1 MFGTSETEETIMKL
15 KKLFG
20 KIIGAGLCM
29 GMLLG
34 CMPGSALQVK
44 AATEPNYLTFT
55 AEEAGSTLSLS
66 WASASDVQTSTD
78 HGTTWSAYARGTTI
92 TLANVGDSVSF
103 KARGFVANNYAN
115 VNHVKMT
122 GKIAASGSVTSL
134 IDENGGD
141 PNVTLPNDCFAHMF
155 ENCTSLTQA
164 PELPATT
171 LSDICYV
178 YMFKNC
184 TSLTQVPKLPAT
196 TLDVACYHSMF
207 EGCTGLSLTT
217 TKDAD
222 HTLAWS
228 VPDTTEDLN
237 WNLDMFAGCPNVD
250 LGNGSKEPQMNT
262 VYYQP
267 CKHSYGSDGKCI
279 YCGIEKAVEIVTPA
293 PEATPTAGNTN
304 GETQAAPNTN
314 NPVAQNTTA
323 NVKAPATGEASPM
336 ASVMLALLIAGG
348 FVVILVGVS
357 KMRKHCK

>member
-1 MFGTSETEETIMKL
+1 MFGTSETEEMIMKL

-34 CMPGSALQVK
+34 CMPSGALQVK

-55 AEEAGSTLSLS
+55 AEEVGSTLSLS

-103 KARGFVANNYAN
+103 KARGFVANNSAN

-196 TLDVACYHSMF
+196 TLDVACYHRMF

-228 VPDTTEDLN
+228 VPDTAADLN
-237 WNLDMFAGCPNVD
+237 WNLNMFAGCPNVD
-250 LGNGSKEPQMNT
+250 LGNGSKEPQLNT

-279 YCGIEKAVEIVTPA
+279 YCGTEKAVEIVTPA
-293 PEATPTAGNTN
+293 PETAPAAGITN

-323 NVKAPATGEASPM
+323 NIKAPVTGEVTQV

>member
-1 MFGTSETEETIMKL
+1 MKL

-20 KIIGAGLCM
+20 KILGAGLCM

-34 CMPGSALQVK
+34 CMPGGALQVK
-44 AATEPNYLTFT
+44 AATQPNYLTFT

-103 KARGFVANNYAN
+103 KGRGFVANNSAN

-155 ENCTSLTQA
+155 QDCTSLTQA
-164 PELPATT
+164 PKLPATT

-178 YMFKNC
+178 YMFQNC

-228 VPDTTEDLN
+228 VPDTTADLN
-237 WNLDMFAGCPNVD
+237 WNLNMFAGCPNVD

-262 VYYQP
+262 VYYQT
-267 CKHSYGSDGKCI
+267 CNHSYGSDGKCI
-279 YCGIEKAVEIVTPA
+279 YCGTEKVEDIVTPT
-293 PEATPTAGNTN
+293 PEAAPAAGITNAQPNGGTPTT
-304 GETQAAPNTN
+304 PNTN
-314 NPVAQNTTA
+314 NQAAQNTTA
-323 NVKAPATGEASPM
+323 NVKAPVTGEASSM
-336 ASVMLALLIAGG
+336 ASVILALLIAGG
-348 FVVILVGVS
+348 LAVILVGVC

>member
-1 MFGTSETEETIMKL
+1 MKL

-20 KIIGAGLCM
+20 KILGAGLCM

-34 CMPGSALQVK
+34 CMPGGALQVK

-103 KARGFVANNYAN
+103 KGRGFVANNSAN

-155 ENCTSLTQA
+155 QDCTSLTQA

-171 LSDICYV
+171 L
-178 YMFKNC
+178 
-184 TSLTQVPKLPAT
+184 
-196 TLDVACYHSMF
+196 DVACYHRMF

-228 VPDTTEDLN
+228 VPNTTEELN
-237 WNLDMFAGCPNVD
+237 WNLNMFAGCPNVD

-267 CKHSYGSDGKCI
+267 CNHSYGSDGKCI
-279 YCGIEKAVEIVTPA
+279 YCGTGKAVEIVTPA
-293 PEATPTAGNTN
+293 PEAAPAAGITN
-304 GETQAAPNTN
+304 GGTQAAPNTN
-314 NPVAQNTTA
+314 HPAVQNTTA
-323 NVKAPATGEASPM
+323 NVKAPATGEVTPLT
-336 ASVMLALLIAGG
+336 SVMLALLIAGG
-348 FVVILVGVS
+348 FAVILVGVC
-357 KMRKHCK
+357 KMRKQCK

>member
-1 MFGTSETEETIMKL
+1 MKL

-20 KIIGAGLCM
+20 KILGAGLCM

-34 CMPGSALQVK
+34 CMPGGALQVK
-44 AATEPNYLTFT
+44 AATQPNYLTFT

-103 KARGFVANNYAN
+103 KGRGFVANNSAN

-155 ENCTSLTQA
+155 QDCTSLTQA
-164 PELPATT
+164 PE
-171 LSDICYV
+171 
-178 YMFKNC
+178 
-184 TSLTQVPKLPAT
+184 LPAT

-228 VPDTTEDLN
+228 VPDTTADLN
-237 WNLDMFAGCPNVD
+237 WNLNMFAGCPNVD

-262 VYYQP
+262 VYYQT
-267 CKHSYGSDGKCI
+267 CNHSYGSDGKCI
-279 YCGIEKAVEIVTPA
+279 YCGTEKVEDIVTPT
-293 PEATPTAGNTN
+293 PEAAPAAGITNAQPNGGTPTT
-304 GETQAAPNTN
+304 PNTN
-314 NPVAQNTTA
+314 NQAAQNTTA
-323 NVKAPATGEASPM
+323 NVKAPVTGEASQV
-336 ASVMLALLIAGG
+336 ASVILALLIAGG
-348 FVVILVGVS
+348 LAVILVGVC

>member
-1 MFGTSETEETIMKL
+1 MKL

-20 KIIGAGLCM
+20 KILGAGLCM

-34 CMPGSALQVK
+34 CMPGGALQVK
-44 AATEPNYLTFT
+44 AATQPNYLTFT

-103 KARGFVANNYAN
+103 KGRGFVANNSAN

-155 ENCTSLTQA
+155 QDCTSLTQA
-164 PELPATT
+164 PE
-171 LSDICYV
+171 
-178 YMFKNC
+178 
-184 TSLTQVPKLPAT
+184 LPAT

-228 VPDTTEDLN
+228 VPDTTADLN
-237 WNLDMFAGCPNVD
+237 WNLNMFAGCPNVD

-262 VYYQP
+262 VYYQT
-267 CKHSYGSDGKCI
+267 CNHSYGSDGKCI
-279 YCGIEKAVEIVTPA
+279 YCGTEKAVEIVTPA
-293 PEATPTAGNTN
+293 PETAPAAGIAN
-304 GETQAAPNTN
+304 GETQA
-314 NPVAQNTTA
+314 AQNTTA
-323 NVKAPATGEASPM
+323 NVKAPVTGEVSALT
-336 ASVMLALLIAGG
+336 SVMLALLIAGG
-348 FVVILVGVS
+348 FAVILVGVC

>member
-1 MFGTSETEETIMKL
+1 MKL

-20 KIIGAGLCM
+20 KILGAGLCM

-34 CMPGSALQVK
+34 CMPGGALQVK

-103 KARGFVANNYAN
+103 KGRGFVANNSAN

-155 ENCTSLTQA
+155 Q
-164 PELPATT
+164 
-171 LSDICYV
+171 D
-178 YMFKNC
+178 C

-196 TLDVACYHSMF
+196 TLATACYRGMF

-228 VPDTTEDLN
+228 LADATADLN
-237 WNLDMFAGCPNVD
+237 WNAIMFEGCPNVD

-262 VYYQP
+262 VYYQI
-267 CKHSYGSDGKCI
+267 CNHSYGSDGKCI
-279 YCGIEKAVEIVTPA
+279 YCGTEKVEDIVTPT
-293 PEATPTAGNTN
+293 PEAAPAAGITNAQPNGGTPTT
-304 GETQAAPNTN
+304 PNTN
-314 NPVAQNTTA
+314 NQAAQNTTA
-323 NVKAPATGEASPM
+323 NVKAPVTGEASQV
-336 ASVMLALLIAGG
+336 ASVILALLIAGG
-348 FVVILVGVS
+348 LAVILVGVC

>member
-20 KIIGAGLCM
+20 KILGAGLCL
-29 GMLLG
+29 GMVLG
-34 CMPGSALQVK
+34 LMPTQILQVK

-55 AEEAGSTLSLS
+55 AEETGSTVSLS
-66 WASASDVQTSTD
+66 WASASNVQTSTD

-103 KARGFVANNYAN
+103 KARGFVANNSAN

-228 VPDTTEDLN
+228 VPDTTANLN
-237 WNLDMFAGCPNVD
+237 WNMDMFAGCPNVD

-267 CKHSYGSDGKCI
+267 CNHSYGSDGKCI
-279 YCGIEKAVEIVTPA
+279 YCDIEKAVEIVTPA
-293 PEATPTAGNTN
+293 PEAAPATGVAN

-314 NPVAQNTTA
+314 NPAVQNTTA
-323 NVKAPATGEASPM
+323 NVKAPVTGEVTPLT
-336 ASVMLALLIAGG
+336 SVMLALLIAGG

>member
-1 MFGTSETEETIMKL
+1 MKL

-20 KIIGAGLCM
+20 KILGAGLCM

-34 CMPGSALQVK
+34 CMPGGALQVK
-44 AATEPNYLTFT
+44 AATQPNYLTFT

-103 KARGFVANNYAN
+103 KGRGFVANNSAN

-155 ENCTSLTQA
+155 QDCTSLTQA
-164 PELPATT
+164 PE
-171 LSDICYV
+171 
-178 YMFKNC
+178 
-184 TSLTQVPKLPAT
+184 LPAT

-228 VPDTTEDLN
+228 VLDTTADLN
-237 WNLDMFAGCPNVD
+237 WNLNMFAGCPNVD
-250 LGNGSKEPQMNT
+250 LGNGSKEPRMNT

-267 CKHSYGSDGKCI
+267 CNHSYGSDGKCI
-279 YCGIEKAVEIVTPA
+279 YCGTEKAVEIVTPT
-293 PEATPTAGNTN
+293 PEAAPAAGITNAQPNGGTPTT
-304 GETQAAPNTN
+304 PNTN
-314 NPVAQNTTA
+314 NQAAQNTTA
-323 NVKAPATGEASPM
+323 NVKAPVTGEASQV
-336 ASVMLALLIAGG
+336 ASVILTLLIAGG
-348 FVVILVGVS
+348 LAVILVGVC

>member
-1 MFGTSETEETIMKL
+1 MFDTSETEETIMKL

-20 KIIGAGLCM
+20 KILGAGLCM

-34 CMPGSALQVK
+34 CMPDGALQVK

-66 WASASDVQTSTD
+66 WASARDVQTSTD

-103 KARGFVANNYAN
+103 KGRDFVANNSAD

-155 ENCTSLTQA
+155 QDCTSLTQA

-178 YMFKNC
+178 FMFKNC
-184 TSLTQVPKLPAT
+184 TSLTQIPKLPAT
-196 TLDVACYHSMF
+196 TLDVACYHRMF

-228 VPDTTEDLN
+228 VPNTTEELN
-237 WNLDMFAGCPNVD
+237 WNLNMFAGCPNVD

-279 YCGIEKAVEIVTPA
+279 YCDIEKAVEIVTPA
-293 PEATPTAGNTN
+293 PEAAPAAGTTN

-314 NPVAQNTTA
+314 HPAVQNTTA
-323 NVKAPATGEASPM
+323 NVKAPVTGEVTPLT
-336 ASVMLALLIAGG
+336 SVILALLIAGG
-348 FVVILVGVS
+348 FAVILVGVC
-357 KMRKHCK
+357 KTRKHCK

>member
-1 MFGTSETEETIMKL
+1 MFDTSETEETIMKL

-34 CMPGSALQVK
+34 CMPNGVLQVK

-55 AEEAGSTLSLS
+55 AEEAGSTLSLP
-66 WASASDVQTSTD
+66 WASASDVQISTD

-103 KARGFVANNYAN
+103 KGRGFVANNIAN

-155 ENCTSLTQA
+155 QDCTSLTQA

-171 LSDICYV
+171 LSFICYV
-178 YMFKNC
+178 FMFQNC

-196 TLDVACYHSMF
+196 TLSSACYRGMF
-207 EGCTGLSLTT
+207 DGCTGLSLTT

-228 VPDTTEDLN
+228 VPDAIEFEN
-237 WNLDMFAGCPNVD
+237 WNAIMFEGCPNVD
-250 LGNGSKEPQMNT
+250 LGSGSKEPQMNT

-279 YCGIEKAVEIVTPA
+279 YCGTEKAVEVVTPA
-293 PEATPTAGNTN
+293 PEAAPAAGTTN
-304 GETQAAPNTN
+304 GGTQA
-314 NPVAQNTTA
+314 AQNTTA
-323 NVKAPATGEASPM
+323 NVKAPVTGEVTPM

-357 KMRKHCK
+357 KMHKHCK

>member
-1 MFGTSETEETIMKL
+1 MKL

-20 KIIGAGLCM
+20 KILGAGLCM

-34 CMPGSALQVK
+34 CMPGGALQVK

-55 AEEAGSTLSLS
+55 AEETGSTVSLS
-66 WASASDVQTSTD
+66 WASASNVQTSTD

-103 KARGFVANNYAN
+103 KARGFVANNSAN

-155 ENCTSLTQA
+155 QDCTSLTQA

-178 YMFKNC
+178 YMFQNC

-228 VPDTTEDLN
+228 VPNTTADLN

-250 LGNGSKEPQMNT
+250 LGNGSKEPQINT
-262 VYYQP
+262 VYYQI
-267 CKHSYGSDGKCI
+267 CNHSYGSDGKCI
-279 YCGIEKAVEIVTPA
+279 YCGTEKAVEIVTPA
-293 PEATPTAGNTN
+293 PEAAPTAGITN
-304 GETQAAPNTN
+304 GGTQAAPNTN
-314 NPVAQNTTA
+314 HPAVQNTTA
-323 NVKAPATGEASPM
+323 NVKAPATGEVTPLT
-336 ASVMLALLIAGG
+336 SVMLALLIAGG
-348 FVVILVGVS
+348 FAVILVGVC
-357 KMRKHCK
+357 KMRKQCK

>member
-1 MFGTSETEETIMKL
+1 MKL

-20 KIIGAGLCM
+20 KILGAGLCM
-29 GMLLG
+29 GMLIG
-34 CMPGSALQVK
+34 CMPGGALQVK

-103 KARGFVANNYAN
+103 KGRGFVANNSAN

-155 ENCTSLTQA
+155 QDCTSLTQA
-164 PELPATT
+164 PE
-171 LSDICYV
+171 
-178 YMFKNC
+178 
-184 TSLTQVPKLPAT
+184 LPAT

-228 VPDTTEDLN
+228 VPDTTADLN
-237 WNLDMFAGCPNVD
+237 WNLNMFAGCPNVD

-262 VYYQP
+262 VYYQT
-267 CKHSYGSDGKCI
+267 CNHSYGSDGKCI
-279 YCGIEKAVEIVTPA
+279 YCGTEKVEDIVTPT
-293 PEATPTAGNTN
+293 PEAAPAAGITNAQPNGGTPTT
-304 GETQAAPNTN
+304 PNTN
-314 NPVAQNTTA
+314 NQAAQNTTA
-323 NVKAPATGEASPM
+323 NVKAPVTGEASQV
-336 ASVMLALLIAGG
+336 ASVILALLIAGG
-348 FVVILVGVS
+348 LAVILVGVC

>member
-1 MFGTSETEETIMKL
+1 MKL

-20 KIIGAGLCM
+20 KILGAGLCM

-34 CMPGSALQVK
+34 CMPGGALQVK

-103 KARGFVANNYAN
+103 KGRGFVANNSAN

-155 ENCTSLTQA
+155 QDCTSLTQA
-164 PELPATT
+164 PE
-171 LSDICYV
+171 
-178 YMFKNC
+178 
-184 TSLTQVPKLPAT
+184 LPAT

-228 VPDTTEDLN
+228 VPNTTADLN

-262 VYYQP
+262 VYYQI
-267 CKHSYGSDGKCI
+267 CNHSYGSDGKCI
-279 YCGIEKAVEIVTPA
+279 YCGTEKAVEIVTPA
-293 PEATPTAGNTN
+293 PEAAPAAGTTN

-314 NPVAQNTTA
+314 HPAVQNTTA
-323 NVKAPATGEASPM
+323 NVKAPATGEVTPLT
-336 ASVMLALLIAGG
+336 SVMLALLIAGG
-348 FVVILVGVS
+348 FAVILVGVC
-357 KMRKHCK
+357 KTRKHCK

>member
-1 MFGTSETEETIMKL
+1 MKL

-20 KIIGAGLCM
+20 KILGAGLCI
-29 GMLLG
+29 GMLIG
-34 CMPGSALQVK
+34 CMPGGALQVK

-103 KARGFVANNYAN
+103 KGRGFVANNYAN

-141 PNVTLPNDCFAHMF
+141 PNVTLPSDCFAHMF
-155 ENCTSLTQA
+155 QDCTSLTQA

-171 LSDICYV
+171 LSGICYV
-178 YMFKNC
+178 FMFQNC

-196 TLDVACYHSMF
+196 TLATACYRGMF

-228 VPDTTEDLN
+228 LADATEELN
-237 WNLDMFAGCPNVD
+237 WNAIMFEGCPNVD

-262 VYYQP
+262 VYYQT
-267 CKHSYGSDGKCI
+267 CNHSYGSDGKCT
-279 YCGIEKAVEIVTPA
+279 YCGTEKVEDIVTPT
-293 PEATPTAGNTN
+293 PEAAPAAGITNAQPNGGTPIT
-304 GETQAAPNTN
+304 PNTN
-314 NPVAQNTTA
+314 NQAAQNTTA
-323 NVKAPATGEASPM
+323 NVKAPVTGEASP
-336 ASVMLALLIAGG
+336 ASCMVLALIIVGGFALLIAE
-348 FVVILVGVS
+348 L
-357 KMRKHCK
+357 RKAHRA

>member
-1 MFGTSETEETIMKL
+1 MKL

-20 KIIGAGLCM
+20 KILGAGLCM
-29 GMLLG
+29 GMLIG
-34 CMPGSALQVK
+34 CMPGGALQVK

-103 KARGFVANNYAN
+103 KGRGFVANNRAN
-115 VNHVKMT
+115 VNHVRMT

-141 PNVTLPNDCFAHMF
+141 PNVTLPSDCFAHMF
-155 ENCTSLTQA
+155 QDCTSLTQA

-171 LSDICYV
+171 LSGICYV
-178 YMFKNC
+178 FMFQNC

-196 TLDVACYHSMF
+196 TLATACYRGMF
-207 EGCTGLSLTT
+207 DGCTGLSLTT

-228 VPDTTEDLN
+228 LADATEELN
-237 WNLDMFAGCPNVD
+237 WNAIMFEGCPNVD

-262 VYYQP
+262 VYYQT
-267 CKHSYGSDGKCI
+267 CNHSYGSDGKCI
-279 YCGIEKAVEIVTPA
+279 YCGTEKAVDIVTPT
-293 PEATPTAGNTN
+293 PEAAPAAGITN
-304 GETQAAPNTN
+304 VQPNGGTQAASNTN
-314 NPVAQNTTA
+314 NQAAPKTTVNA
-323 NVKAPATGEASPM
+323 KAPVTGETSPVSCM
-336 ASVMLALLIAGG
+336 VLALIIVGGFALLIAE
-348 FVVILVGVS
+348 L
-357 KMRKHCK
+357 RKAHKA

>member
-1 MFGTSETEETIMKL
+1 MKL

-20 KIIGAGLCM
+20 KILGAGLCM

-34 CMPGSALQVK
+34 CMPGGALQVK
-44 AATEPNYLTFT
+44 AATQPNYLTFT

-103 KARGFVANNYAN
+103 KGRGFVANNSAN

-155 ENCTSLTQA
+155 QDCTSLTQA
-164 PELPATT
+164 PE
-171 LSDICYV
+171 
-178 YMFKNC
+178 
-184 TSLTQVPKLPAT
+184 LPAT

-228 VPDTTEDLN
+228 VPDTTADLN
-237 WNLDMFAGCPNVD
+237 WNLNMFAGCPNVD

-262 VYYQP
+262 VYYQI
-267 CKHSYGSDGKCI
+267 CNHSYGSDGKCI
-279 YCGIEKAVEIVTPA
+279 YCGTEKVEDIVTST
-293 PEATPTAGNTN
+293 PEAAPAAGITNAQPNGGTPTT
-304 GETQAAPNTN
+304 PNTN
-314 NPVAQNTTA
+314 NQAAQNITA
-323 NVKAPATGEASPM
+323 NVKAPVTGEASQV
-336 ASVMLALLIAGG
+336 ASVILTLLIAGG
-348 FVVILVGVS
+348 LAVILVGVC
-357 KMRKHCK
+357 KMSKHCK

>member
-1 MFGTSETEETIMKL
+1 MFDTSETEETIMKL

-34 CMPGSALQVK
+34 CMPHGVLQVK
-44 AATEPNYLTFT
+44 AATEPKYLTFT
-55 AEEAGSTLSLS
+55 AEEAGSTLSLP
-66 WASASDVQTSTD
+66 WASASDVQISTD

-103 KARGFVANNYAN
+103 KGRGFVANNIAN

-155 ENCTSLTQA
+155 QDCTSLTQA

-171 LSDICYV
+171 LSFICYV
-178 YMFKNC
+178 FMFQNC

-196 TLDVACYHSMF
+196 TLSSACYRGMF
-207 EGCTGLSLTT
+207 DGCTGLSLTT

-228 VPDTTEDLN
+228 VPDAIEFEN
-237 WNLDMFAGCPNVD
+237 WNAIMFEGCPNVD
-250 LGNGSKEPQMNT
+250 LGSGSKEPQMNT

-279 YCGIEKAVEIVTPA
+279 YCGTEKAVEVVTPA
-293 PEATPTAGNTN
+293 PEAAPAAGTTN
-304 GETQAAPNTN
+304 GGTQA
-314 NPVAQNTTA
+314 AQNTTA
-323 NVKAPATGEASPM
+323 NVKAPVTGEVTPM

-357 KMRKHCK
+357 KMHKHCK